1 MSEKEQWWLKRRWKK
16 NGRKC
21 LPLIHKRGNENYAFK
36 VRTALIR
43 LSLRDWK
50 GMSEVR
56 DEKIMRRRRAT
67 CTVSWNG
74 QVVALI
80 CLEATRRD
88 GRRQSESLAISSSC
102 RCAVVRTAGYYPNL
116 AQVVLYPF
124 VCVRVCVS
132 MCVCMSFSVLQ
143 RRGSTQSLQRFH
155 HKNLLRCLD
164 FSKHF
169 RCHLMWSPPSLCGK
183 GRQFTR
189 DDGFWPGR
197 INEKLGTWSDTMWNL

>member
-16 NGRKC
+16 NGRQC

-80 CLEATRRD
+80 CLEATLRD

-102 RCAVVRTAGYYPNL
+102 RAVVRTAGYYPNL

-132 MCVCMSFSVLQ
+132 MCVYVVFCVAAEGKHAILTKVSSQEPSQMFRFFQAFSV
-143 RRGSTQSLQRFH
+143 SS
-155 HKNLLRCLD
+155 D
-164 FSKHF
+164 VI
-169 RCHLMWSPPSLCGK
+169 PPSLCGK